1 MKKYLALILTL
12 VMLASVL
19 VGCGES
25 AKPES
30 DDPTSQPATA
40 PSSPSA
46 PTTPSTE
53 PSQEATDPSSAT
65 PPPTQVTEP
74 SEEEP
79 EPSEEVTDPSEP
91 EEPESVHLHT
101 LPWDDDNVSFY
112 KGEEK
117 NAYGDIFEGC
127 FYELVSWG
135 DTYVDDEYITMSTA
149 SFTVDGAYR
158 YLTGTFFTRRSQS
171 EDFTIELLIYAD
183 DELIY
188 CSEPISRKTRSVDL
202 AIDIG
207 DCEVLTIAARSYD
220 YTSSGTNPGIYLCNP
235 MLWNEYDGEL
245 TPGAEIDPNLVSL
258 TDLYVYSGKDNIDVG
273 KDTDSYGNVYKGI
286 HLDLCSW
293 GDYVGNFDHQASTV
307 FVNEGYRYLSGTFFT
322 RKSQNESY
330 EIEFLIYADDE
341 LVYSSGMI
349 NRSTKAIDFVVELG
363 DCDLIKVMSRSTNY
377 TSSGTNPGII
387 LVDAFVSVEEP

>member
-1 MKKYLALILTL
+1 MKKHISLLLVL
-12 VMLASVL
+12 VMVLGML
-19 VGCGES
+19 VGCS
-25 AKPES
+25 NADKSQS
-30 DDPTSQPATA
+30 DT
-40 PSSPSA
+40 
-46 PTTPSTE
+46 PTTEATNPSIPTTE
-53 PSQEATDPSSAT
+53 PSSAPEDTIPSEEE
-65 PPPTQVTEP
+65 TEP
-74 SEEEP
+74 SEEET
-79 EPSEEVTDPSEP
+79 EPSKTETVPTEP

-101 LPWDDDNVSFY
+101 LPCDNYNVSFY

-117 NAYGDIFEGC
+117 NAYGDVFDGC

-158 YLTGTFFTRRSQS
+158 YLTGTFFTRKSQN
-171 EDFTIELLIYAD
+171 EDYTIELLIYAD

-188 CSEPISRKTRSVDL
+188 CSEPISRKTRSVNL

-220 YTSSGTNPGIYLCNP
+220 YTSSGTNPGIHLYNP

-245 TPGAEIDPNLVSL
+245 TPGADINHNLVSL
-258 TDLYVYSGKDNIDVG
+258 TDLYVYSGKSNIDVG

-293 GDYVGNFDHQASTV
+293 GDYGGGFDHQACTE

-349 NRSTKAIDFVVELG
+349 NRKTKAIDFVVELG
-363 DCDLIKVMSRSTNY
+363 DCDIIKVMSRSRDY
-377 TSSGTNPGII
+377 TSTGTNPGII
-387 LVDAFVSVEEP
+387 LVDAFVSVDEP